1 MKRLVVRLVLSVLM
15 SVLCFSVAQAAI
27 TYPLQ
32 LSAHI
37 LPPYG
42 CRLSDYV
49 VQGMERLNLT
59 VLQRD
64 LRYSNYD
71 FLVRMQVKQGTK
83 IVISSTAGY
92 TVKSGQLTRLNSA
105 NLFNGLT
112 ADITAQ
118 DKYKENGFCLNEGA
132 YEFVFQAF
140 DAKNTALPVSEPVYF
155 HTYLSKALPPAC
167 VFPANGSCVDYKSA
181 AVSFAW
187 MEKSVSMPSNGKRYS
202 LEVYEMPEG
211 FDGTDR
217 AENLAGASEPVY
229 RKDDINGNITVHT
242 APVSAGMFIK
252 GRTYVWRVRS
262 YSTDFGQADSR
273 VSGHV
278 ENNGYSQYSAFKFGT
293 CVDVEDVWKKKDQAA
308 IGAVKYDSSKKPV
321 LESVDTSGAVAVVE
335 WLHEPEKF
343 CGYVVEWN
351 MADTALAPWGQ
362 KIVSEKDSFAYISGL
377 SYGVDYIVRLRGVI
391 CNGSE
396 EQAYSACADNVLS
409 FRLEKREDAECGNPV
424 PQVTSLVSL
433 KEAMK
438 EGDVLSA
445 NGHDVT
451 VLTCEMNVSGSD
463 TTFTGTG
470 LVSYGFLK
478 SFFNLTV
485 KFDNVKINDRKE
497 LLQGMVY
504 ANTDLNNCLDLNLNR
519 LANKGS
525 AGSGPAQRQTAK
537 FDEFSSADNI
547 PENKAGLAGGTMYA
561 WDADGNRVEC
571 GTLEDTSCA
580 SNNLFV
586 DSRHGEVL
594 FDNLEGMEWNPPF
607 DREKRPFDRNLTFSD
622 YYENLDGYS
631 VPWIGVP
638 EGGATKVK
646 ATLLQGASV
655 NPNDVHF
662 VLRTGSQSIRLNAKR
677 IDGNSSVATYEVPV
691 FADKAGDKG
700 AYLELSAVVS
710 TGEGACSQQL
720 VLGVAKVYAMKRE
733 HFNVRLVPCHN
744 VSIDEDAIAKKL
756 NEIYKPLGKTFT
768 VTEDELF
775 YGDTAF
781 AFIADTFDVKN
792 ISRRSTE
799 TEDMTFL
806 KYIYREVRG
815 FSKDSV
821 YLFVLPKA
829 NIDGV
834 TGFMPRGKH
843 VGYLFCGE
851 NETID
856 ERTVAHELGHGLFTL
871 EHAFDYIDGSPVGS
885 TNNLMDYSDG
895 TNLKVWQWNHMDTH
909 GPVLPFFDDAE
920 DGMYQPWVFEE
931 GHIIE
936 DFYAIPDE
944 YLTFASSD
952 GQKLVLP
959 NEKTKMVRFVDGYVV
974 SFVIDGEL
982 WHAITRG
989 GHFVGYYKDAKAYK
1003 QTGEESYK
1011 VSTKGCLLYKMGGVN
1026 VNKDSVYI
1034 PLFTG
1039 EDRCAKPLL
1048 YKVQYVYQS
1057 DKNQTTRESEF
1068 NQLYDKVKA
1077 MNSQSE
1083 DAEIIGHYVSLGD
1096 NVLDFNIN
1104 CLSDS
1109 QREFYLFMTYYYD
1122 YYTGCNCSNPEPI
1135 EKDCYCGELD
1145 ERKKRLYSTIER
1157 YEIKIHGLDDT
1168 DNCSAEIDL
1177 SSNKGAS
1184 IADFLKKIDHM
1195 NSDGGSL
1202 CVTLDN
1208 YSVFQDFYLK
1218 VFTPVKEKEPKC
1230 TQEQWESDL
1239 TMLENFKKAIKNKTN
1254 LKFTING
1261 NVKNIVPGIYDF
1273 CDYIVFEVCK
1283 DYLHTVKYEIIE
1295 DYLRFIFDECC
1306 KDHIHPIDDWKN
1318 FDMGVLIRQFNTS
1331 AENASL
1337 YLMRAININ
1346 DLDKFANFLAGE
1358 DSKYRVLSAY
1368 MRRFDDAMIDI
1379 FDDNGYTGFM
1389 RVLVTMFRNNP
1400 KAFGANLSPYD
1411 LDVAISKYDTTL
1423 TYEFVYDEEN
1433 GKVTMISEET
1443 DENGIPYVNKVNVSP
1458 FEPIYITIKK
1468 DAPSIS
1474 QNVASGFASSDDKG
1488 NYQFTCPIIFY
1499 KYYKDKVFNSKVKSV
1514 TITAG
1519 VAVTVVALAPGLVVA
1534 GGPAALEFIANKVG
1548 KDLLV
1553 DFVKGAVIGGVSYAL
1568 GQYIFGEDFKTEDC
1582 LYHSMLGGVNNLINR
1597 DHKKLTR
1604 YVACLDAM
1612 DLSSVYSCVTTA
1624 VDFKDIT
1631 DQRNCPLFKSL
1642 LECGV
1647 GVLLE
1652 RVTENSDKLKDII
1665 KKSIGDRIIRRE
1677 LAKKFSLGLPKV
1689 ELSVYEILGSNK
1701 VVKGWANDCSK
1712 IIDEFGEKGFNL
1724 IKEANVDYGILTP
1737 AHLRNLSEFVKDA
1750 DNSLIK
1756 QIQDILRK
1764 HQHSYFFTILGW
1776 FHDGYYPKDYV
1787 LKYIKKTYK
1796 KIQNTQLEVNNKTIS
1811 ATDLFEE
1818 SNIEKLRCFYNQN
1831 EPSILYKL
1839 VDMPGGLL
1847 LDLAESE
1854 VKISVI
1860 KFVGKGENLIERKV
1874 TNENK

>member
-229 RKDDINGNITVHT
+229 RKDDINGNVTVHT
-242 APVSAGMFIK
+242 APISAGMFIK

-262 YSTDFGQADSR
+262 YSADFGQADSR

-308 IGAVKYDSSKKPV
+308 IGAVTYDSSKKPV

-720 VLGVAKVYAMKRE
+720 VLGVAKVYALKRE

-775 YGDTAF
+775 YGDSAF

-806 KYIYREVRG
+806 KYIYREERG
-815 FSKDSV
+815 FSEDSV

-843 VGYLFCGE
+843 VGYLFCDK
-851 NETID
+851 NEAID
-856 ERTVAHELGHGLFTL
+856 ARTVAHELGHGLFTL
-871 EHAFDYIDGSPVGS
+871 EHAFDYITDKTVGK
-885 TNNLMDYSDG
+885 TDNLMDYSDG
-895 TNLKVWQWNHMDTH
+895 ENLKVWQWTHMDNH
-909 GPVLPFFDDAE
+909 GPVVPFFDDAE
-920 DGMYQPWVFEE
+920 DGLFSDSDCKNVWLTHCAPSLSSVVENHLGLFEE
-931 GHIIE
+931 LNSSTGKRYWHQNNSE
-936 DFYAIPDE
+936 MNVENFPDWKCTVRDNVDYIKKIHE
-944 YLTFASSD
+944 SESGDIVLTD
-952 GQKLVLP
+952 LK
-959 NEKTKMVRFVDGYVV
+959 
-974 SFVIDGEL
+974 
-982 WHAITRG
+982 
-989 GHFVGYYKDAKAYK
+989 
-1003 QTGEESYK
+1003 
-1011 VSTKGCLLYKMGGVN
+1011 KGC
-1026 VNKDSVYI
+1026 VYMCKTTTSE
-1034 PLFTG
+1034 FTG
-1039 EDRCAKPLL
+1039 TYWFTTVFVYAFKDNPTLSDYKIHKTSDYASNKRVKVCYENCSVGDAFVCFFDENGALEAVLQLCFGKGGKENAEFWRDYLLKANDFEEDKPTDRYIVSVNDATIRKSEDRTKFEN
-1048 YKVQYVYQS
+1048 
-1057 DKNQTTRESEF
+1057 KNIPMGTEVVIESE
-1068 NQLYDKVKA
+1068 
-1077 MNSQSE
+1077 SE
-1083 DAEIIGHYVSLGD
+1083 V
-1096 NVLDFNIN
+1096 
-1104 CLSDS
+1104 
-1109 QREFYLFMTYYYD
+1109 
-1122 YYTGCNCSNPEPI
+1122 
-1135 EKDCYCGELD
+1135 
-1145 ERKKRLYSTIER
+1145 
-1157 YEIKIHGLDDT
+1157 
-1168 DNCSAEIDL
+1168 
-1177 SSNKGAS
+1177 
-1184 IADFLKKIDHM
+1184 
-1195 NSDGGSL
+1195 
-1202 CVTLDN
+1202 
-1208 YSVFQDFYLK
+1208 
-1218 VFTPVKEKEPKC
+1218 
-1230 TQEQWESDL
+1230 
-1239 TMLENFKKAIKNKTN
+1239 
-1254 LKFTING
+1254 
-1261 NVKNIVPGIYDF
+1261 
-1273 CDYIVFEVCK
+1273 
-1283 DYLHTVKYEIIE
+1283 
-1295 DYLRFIFDECC
+1295 
-1306 KDHIHPIDDWKN
+1306 
-1318 FDMGVLIRQFNTS
+1318 
-1331 AENASL
+1331 
-1337 YLMRAININ
+1337 
-1346 DLDKFANFLAGE
+1346 
-1358 DSKYRVLSAY
+1358 
-1368 MRRFDDAMIDI
+1368 
-1379 FDDNGYTGFM
+1379 
-1389 RVLVTMFRNNP
+1389 
-1400 KAFGANLSPYD
+1400 
-1411 LDVAISKYDTTL
+1411 
-1423 TYEFVYDEEN
+1423 N
-1433 GKVTMISEET
+1433 GKVVA
-1443 DENGIPYVNKVNVSP
+1443 YVKLVNSYPELFYYTTKSNLTKIEVLEKP
-1458 FEPIYITIKK
+1458 EKKEIKR
-1468 DAPSIS
+1468 
-1474 QNVASGFASSDDKG
+1474 
-1488 NYQFTCPIIFY
+1488 T
-1499 KYYKDKVFNSKVKSV
+1499 VKSV
-1514 TITAG
+1514 ILPFANEESREIKESEEYY
-1519 VAVTVVALAPGLVVA
+1519 VVAKCGSYLRISNTENVSWETSEGYWVKLGAFIES
-1534 GGPAALEFIANKVG
+1534 GGTIECLIDEKYF
-1548 KDLLV
+1548 
-1553 DFVKGAVIGGVSYAL
+1553 
-1568 GQYIFGEDFKTEDC
+1568 FKQRAREC
-1582 LYHSMLGGVNNLINR
+1582 YS
-1597 DHKKLTR
+1597 
-1604 YVACLDAM
+1604 
-1612 DLSSVYSCVTTA
+1612 SCV
-1624 VDFKDIT
+1624 DI
-1631 DQRNCPLFKSL
+1631 
-1642 LECGV
+1642 
-1647 GVLLE
+1647 
-1652 RVTENSDKLKDII
+1652 
-1665 KKSIGDRIIRRE
+1665 
-1677 LAKKFSLGLPKV
+1677 
-1689 ELSVYEILGSNK
+1689 
-1701 VVKGWANDCSK
+1701 VKNANGGIYKNPGRWA
-1712 IIDEFGEKGFNL
+1712 L
-1724 IKEANVDYGILTP
+1724 ANVDENNNEVLHMDCYAEAIKALDASLENGVPVIVGLDWKKPSKLYNFDKVTDHWVIIVGRDSDDEGVYYTYFEV
-1737 AHLRNLSEFVKDA
+1737 AQSNEDKYEDGEKKGTSAVYNRFYKTSEGYLKAKKNTV
-1750 DNSLIK
+1750 NSQKGSIPVVTA
-1756 QIQDILRK
+1756 IECAVTNCCC
-1764 HQHSYFFTILGW
+1764 S
-1776 FHDGYYPKDYV
+1776 KDYFTDE
-1787 LKYIKKTYK
+1787 KTINCDCEEK
-1796 KIQNTQLEVNNKTIS
+1796 EFHNRRNNNKDTGIY
-1811 ATDLFEE
+1811 E
-1818 SNIEKLRCFYNQN
+1818 QN
-1831 EPSILYKL
+1831 RAK
-1839 VDMPGGLL
+1839 GNLL
-1847 LDLAESE
+1847 
-1854 VKISVI
+1854 
-1860 KFVGKGENLIERKV
+1860 KFR
-1874 TNENK
+1874 

>member
-229 RKDDINGNITVHT
+229 RKDDINGNVTVHT
-242 APVSAGMFIK
+242 APISAGMFIK

-262 YSTDFGQADSR
+262 YSADFGQADSR

-561 WDADGNRVEC
+561 WDADGKRVEC

-733 HFNVRLVPCHN
+733 TFNIRLVPCHD
-744 VSIDEDAIAKKL
+744 VTIDKGTIEQKL
-756 NEIYKPLGKTFT
+756 NKIYNPLGKTFT
-768 VTEDELF
+768 VTVDDVF
-775 YGDTAF
+775 YGDSSF
-781 AFIADTFDVKN
+781 SFIADTFNVTD
-792 ISRRSTE
+792 ISRWTTE
-799 TEDMTFL
+799 TEDMTYL
-806 KYIYREVRG
+806 KYLYSEERG
-815 FSKDSV
+815 FSEDSV

-895 TNLKVWQWNHMDTH
+895 ENLKVWQWTHMDNH
-909 GPVLPFFDDAE
+909 GPVVPFFDGEEDAMDIFKNGIVE
-920 DGMYQPWVFEE
+920 F
-931 GHIIE
+931 
-936 DFYAIPDE
+936 
-944 YLTFASSD
+944 
-952 GQKLVLP
+952 
-959 NEKTKMVRFVDGYVV
+959 KTKNYKGEFLFDN
-974 SFVIDGEL
+974 SFNLKNIG
-982 WHAITRG
+982 
-989 GHFVGYYKDAKAYK
+989 
-1003 QTGEESYK
+1003 
-1011 VSTKGCLLYKMGGVN
+1011 
-1026 VNKDSVYI
+1026 NK
-1034 PLFTG
+1034 
-1039 EDRCAKPLL
+1039 
-1048 YKVQYVYQS
+1048 
-1057 DKNQTTRESEF
+1057 
-1068 NQLYDKVKA
+1068 
-1077 MNSQSE
+1077 
-1083 DAEIIGHYVSLGD
+1083 
-1096 NVLDFNIN
+1096 
-1104 CLSDS
+1104 
-1109 QREFYLFMTYYYD
+1109 EFYLKNYKSFKYRDKDGDGDEHTYYAPVVGVQKGSSAKLFFKRGLFNPLHKKKSVGSLIFRVDSVDILTITKRSDTRDILDDVDIKSKNGQKISLKAVRNKRNKIIGVEIIANHYSSAPILINVFEKFDDKENQVGLLEFYCVENKKVKVHFVNCSEKNENEYKALINSLNTNSFYQMFVEIEVVMKEGIGLGLMKKDERNIININVSNFIKHEIEERKLFEFNELEKGYSISIENSLQEIKKQLDSDKTKRDFVEVLTNYKEAISKTVSNKHNLEEDLKLKECDNILRALRVMDIYNSDFTCDNSRYRYDLALGSALLSMYDAKLEEGEKYDDVLFLLGKRFKYNGRKTQENGFEKIIYD
-1122 YYTGCNCSNPEPI
+1122 YNYGFHPVGEIGGMIYGDPSLKNIAHELGHGLMLSEANAQGCLSIGKKSPGADDNTGTGGNFMGYDDSRRHWYKHQFQIVREI
-1135 EKDCYCGELD
+1135 EKD
-1145 ERKKRLYSTIER
+1145 R
-1157 YEIKIHGLDDT
+1157 
-1168 DNCSAEIDL
+1168 
-1177 SSNKGAS
+1177 
-1184 IADFLKKIDHM
+1184 
-1195 NSDGGSL
+1195 
-1202 CVTLDN
+1202 
-1208 YSVFQDFYLK
+1208 
-1218 VFTPVKEKEPKC
+1218 VKEKIK
-1230 TQEQWESDL
+1230 DDIKI
-1239 TMLENFKKAIKNKTN
+1239 ENAKKEKNGKKKEDNPGFYRYEEEEYRNYIYNYVEYVNVEIEKFIKN
-1254 LKFTING
+1254 L
-1261 NVKNIVPGIYDF
+1261 
-1273 CDYIVFEVCK
+1273 
-1283 DYLHTVKYEIIE
+1283 
-1295 DYLRFIFDECC
+1295 
-1306 KDHIHPIDDWKN
+1306 
-1318 FDMGVLIRQFNTS
+1318 
-1331 AENASL
+1331 
-1337 YLMRAININ
+1337 
-1346 DLDKFANFLAGE
+1346 LDK
-1358 DSKYRVLSAY
+1358 
-1368 MRRFDDAMIDI
+1368 
-1379 FDDNGYTGFM
+1379 T
-1389 RVLVTMFRNNP
+1389 
-1400 KAFGANLSPYD
+1400 
-1411 LDVAISKYDTTL
+1411 
-1423 TYEFVYDEEN
+1423 
-1433 GKVTMISEET
+1433 
-1443 DENGIPYVNKVNVSP
+1443 
-1458 FEPIYITIKK
+1458 KK
-1468 DAPSIS
+1468 
-1474 QNVASGFASSDDKG
+1474 
-1488 NYQFTCPIIFY
+1488 
-1499 KYYKDKVFNSKVKSV
+1499 
-1514 TITAG
+1514 
-1519 VAVTVVALAPGLVVA
+1519 
-1534 GGPAALEFIANKVG
+1534 
-1548 KDLLV
+1548 
-1553 DFVKGAVIGGVSYAL
+1553 
-1568 GQYIFGEDFKTEDC
+1568 
-1582 LYHSMLGGVNNLINR
+1582 
-1597 DHKKLTR
+1597 
-1604 YVACLDAM
+1604 
-1612 DLSSVYSCVTTA
+1612 
-1624 VDFKDIT
+1624 
-1631 DQRNCPLFKSL
+1631 
-1642 LECGV
+1642 
-1647 GVLLE
+1647 
-1652 RVTENSDKLKDII
+1652 
-1665 KKSIGDRIIRRE
+1665 
-1677 LAKKFSLGLPKV
+1677 
-1689 ELSVYEILGSNK
+1689 
-1701 VVKGWANDCSK
+1701 
-1712 IIDEFGEKGFNL
+1712 
-1724 IKEANVDYGILTP
+1724 
-1737 AHLRNLSEFVKDA
+1737 
-1750 DNSLIK
+1750 
-1756 QIQDILRK
+1756 
-1764 HQHSYFFTILGW
+1764 
-1776 FHDGYYPKDYV
+1776 
-1787 LKYIKKTYK
+1787 
-1796 KIQNTQLEVNNKTIS
+1796 
-1811 ATDLFEE
+1811 
-1818 SNIEKLRCFYNQN
+1818 
-1831 EPSILYKL
+1831 
-1839 VDMPGGLL
+1839 
-1847 LDLAESE
+1847 
-1854 VKISVI
+1854 
-1860 KFVGKGENLIERKV
+1860 
-1874 TNENK
+1874 

>member
-15 SVLCFSVAQAAI
+15 FVLCFSVAQAAI

-181 AVSFAW
+181 AVNFAW

-229 RKDDINGNITVHT
+229 RKDDINGNVTVHT
-242 APVSAGMFIK
+242 APISAGMFIK

-262 YSTDFGQADSR
+262 YSADFGQADSR

-519 LANKGS
+519 LVNKGS

-547 PENKAGLAGGTMYA
+547 PENKAGLAGGSMYA

-677 IDGNSSVATYEVPV
+677 IDGNSSVAIYEVPV

-720 VLGVAKVYAMKRE
+720 VLGVAKVYALKRE

-806 KYIYREVRG
+806 KYIYREERG

-920 DGMYQPWVFEE
+920 DAMMGDFSALEEFVKSKGKCLLGRLEQRSFIELWV
-931 GHIIE
+931 HR
-936 DFYAIPDE
+936 E
-944 YLTFASSD
+944 YLI
-952 GQKLVLP
+952 L
-959 NEKTKMVRFVDGYVV
+959 
-974 SFVIDGEL
+974 
-982 WHAITRG
+982 
-989 GHFVGYYKDAKAYK
+989 
-1003 QTGEESYK
+1003 
-1011 VSTKGCLLYKMGGVN
+1011 
-1026 VNKDSVYI
+1026 
-1034 PLFTG
+1034 
-1039 EDRCAKPLL
+1039 
-1048 YKVQYVYQS
+1048 
-1057 DKNQTTRESEF
+1057 
-1068 NQLYDKVKA
+1068 
-1077 MNSQSE
+1077 
-1083 DAEIIGHYVSLGD
+1083 
-1096 NVLDFNIN
+1096 
-1104 CLSDS
+1104 
-1109 QREFYLFMTYYYD
+1109 
-1122 YYTGCNCSNPEPI
+1122 
-1135 EKDCYCGELD
+1135 
-1145 ERKKRLYSTIER
+1145 
-1157 YEIKIHGLDDT
+1157 
-1168 DNCSAEIDL
+1168 
-1177 SSNKGAS
+1177 
-1184 IADFLKKIDHM
+1184 
-1195 NSDGGSL
+1195 
-1202 CVTLDN
+1202 
-1208 YSVFQDFYLK
+1208 
-1218 VFTPVKEKEPKC
+1218 
-1230 TQEQWESDL
+1230 
-1239 TMLENFKKAIKNKTN
+1239 
-1254 LKFTING
+1254 
-1261 NVKNIVPGIYDF
+1261 
-1273 CDYIVFEVCK
+1273 
-1283 DYLHTVKYEIIE
+1283 
-1295 DYLRFIFDECC
+1295 
-1306 KDHIHPIDDWKN
+1306 
-1318 FDMGVLIRQFNTS
+1318 
-1331 AENASL
+1331 
-1337 YLMRAININ
+1337 
-1346 DLDKFANFLAGE
+1346 
-1358 DSKYRVLSAY
+1358 
-1368 MRRFDDAMIDI
+1368 DAMICL
-1379 FDDNGYTGFM
+1379 FDGNGLHIPESFW
-1389 RVLVTMFRNNP
+1389 NA
-1400 KAFGANLSPYD
+1400 KH
-1411 LDVAISKYDTTL
+1411 
-1423 TYEFVYDEEN
+1423 EN
-1433 GKVTMISEET
+1433 
-1443 DENGIPYVNKVNVSP
+1443 Y
-1458 FEPIYITIKK
+1458 
-1468 DAPSIS
+1468 
-1474 QNVASGFASSDDKG
+1474 
-1488 NYQFTCPIIFY
+1488 
-1499 KYYKDKVFNSKVKSV
+1499 
-1514 TITAG
+1514 
-1519 VAVTVVALAPGLVVA
+1519 
-1534 GGPAALEFIANKVG
+1534 
-1548 KDLLV
+1548 
-1553 DFVKGAVIGGVSYAL
+1553 
-1568 GQYIFGEDFKTEDC
+1568 
-1582 LYHSMLGGVNNLINR
+1582 
-1597 DHKKLTR
+1597 
-1604 YVACLDAM
+1604 
-1612 DLSSVYSCVTTA
+1612 
-1624 VDFKDIT
+1624 
-1631 DQRNCPLFKSL
+1631 
-1642 LECGV
+1642 
-1647 GVLLE
+1647 
-1652 RVTENSDKLKDII
+1652 
-1665 KKSIGDRIIRRE
+1665 
-1677 LAKKFSLGLPKV
+1677 
-1689 ELSVYEILGSNK
+1689 
-1701 VVKGWANDCSK
+1701 
-1712 IIDEFGEKGFNL
+1712 
-1724 IKEANVDYGILTP
+1724 
-1737 AHLRNLSEFVKDA
+1737 
-1750 DNSLIK
+1750 
-1756 QIQDILRK
+1756 
-1764 HQHSYFFTILGW
+1764 
-1776 FHDGYYPKDYV
+1776 
-1787 LKYIKKTYK
+1787 
-1796 KIQNTQLEVNNKTIS
+1796 
-1811 ATDLFEE
+1811 
-1818 SNIEKLRCFYNQN
+1818 
-1831 EPSILYKL
+1831 
-1839 VDMPGGLL
+1839 
-1847 LDLAESE
+1847 
-1854 VKISVI
+1854 
-1860 KFVGKGENLIERKV
+1860 
-1874 TNENK
+1874 

>member
-229 RKDDINGNITVHT
+229 RKDDINGNVTVHT
-242 APVSAGMFIK
+242 APISAGMFIK

-262 YSTDFGQADSR
+262 YSADFGQADSR

-594 FDNLEGMEWNPPF
+594 FDNLEGLEWNPPF

-720 VLGVAKVYAMKRE
+720 VLGVAKVYALKRE
-733 HFNVRLVPCHN
+733 HFNVRIVPCHN

-806 KYIYREVRG
+806 KYIYREERG

-895 TNLKVWQWNHMDTH
+895 ANLKVWQWNHMDTH

-920 DGMYQPWVFEE
+920 DAMFSNSDCKNVWLTPCATSLSSVVENHLGLFEE
-931 GHIIE
+931 LHH
-936 DFYAIPDE
+936 
-944 YLTFASSD
+944 SD
-952 GQKLVLP
+952 GKYYWLETSYGKSISIDNFPDWTAIGRDNIDYIEQIHENEDDTVILSDLKKGNVYVDFVLKS
-959 NEKTKMVRFVDGYVV
+959 ERRESKTTFRHWTIYIYAFKDNPTLSGYKIHKNSEYETNSRVKV
-974 SFVIDGEL
+974 L
-982 WHAITRG
+982 
-989 GHFVGYYKDAKAYK
+989 YKDCLGGDVFVCFFDEDGALEVVFQLDYFSISSSSCRIMRGKENAEYWRDYLLNSYIYNW
-1003 QTGEESYK
+1003 TEELQEEKPLQERFMPTDRYI
-1011 VSTKGCLLYKMGGVN
+1011 VSVN
-1026 VNKDSVYI
+1026 DATIRKS
-1034 PLFTG
+1034 
-1039 EDRCAKPLL
+1039 EDRTKFEN
-1048 YKVQYVYQS
+1048 
-1057 DKNQTTRESEF
+1057 KNIPMGTEVVIESE
-1068 NQLYDKVKA
+1068 
-1077 MNSQSE
+1077 SE
-1083 DAEIIGHYVSLGD
+1083 V
-1096 NVLDFNIN
+1096 
-1104 CLSDS
+1104 
-1109 QREFYLFMTYYYD
+1109 
-1122 YYTGCNCSNPEPI
+1122 
-1135 EKDCYCGELD
+1135 
-1145 ERKKRLYSTIER
+1145 
-1157 YEIKIHGLDDT
+1157 
-1168 DNCSAEIDL
+1168 
-1177 SSNKGAS
+1177 
-1184 IADFLKKIDHM
+1184 
-1195 NSDGGSL
+1195 
-1202 CVTLDN
+1202 
-1208 YSVFQDFYLK
+1208 
-1218 VFTPVKEKEPKC
+1218 
-1230 TQEQWESDL
+1230 
-1239 TMLENFKKAIKNKTN
+1239 
-1254 LKFTING
+1254 
-1261 NVKNIVPGIYDF
+1261 
-1273 CDYIVFEVCK
+1273 
-1283 DYLHTVKYEIIE
+1283 
-1295 DYLRFIFDECC
+1295 
-1306 KDHIHPIDDWKN
+1306 
-1318 FDMGVLIRQFNTS
+1318 
-1331 AENASL
+1331 
-1337 YLMRAININ
+1337 
-1346 DLDKFANFLAGE
+1346 
-1358 DSKYRVLSAY
+1358 
-1368 MRRFDDAMIDI
+1368 
-1379 FDDNGYTGFM
+1379 
-1389 RVLVTMFRNNP
+1389 
-1400 KAFGANLSPYD
+1400 
-1411 LDVAISKYDTTL
+1411 
-1423 TYEFVYDEEN
+1423 N
-1433 GKVTMISEET
+1433 GKVVA
-1443 DENGIPYVNKVNVSP
+1443 YV
-1458 FEPIYITIKK
+1458 
-1468 DAPSIS
+1468 
-1474 QNVASGFASSDDKG
+1474 
-1488 NYQFTCPIIFY
+1488 
-1499 KYYKDKVFNSKVKSV
+1499 
-1514 TITAG
+1514 
-1519 VAVTVVALAPGLVVA
+1519 
-1534 GGPAALEFIANKVG
+1534 
-1548 KDLLV
+1548 
-1553 DFVKGAVIGGVSYAL
+1553 
-1568 GQYIFGEDFKTEDC
+1568 
-1582 LYHSMLGGVNNLINR
+1582 
-1597 DHKKLTR
+1597 
-1604 YVACLDAM
+1604 
-1612 DLSSVYSCVTTA
+1612 
-1624 VDFKDIT
+1624 
-1631 DQRNCPLFKSL
+1631 
-1642 LECGV
+1642 
-1647 GVLLE
+1647 
-1652 RVTENSDKLKDII
+1652 
-1665 KKSIGDRIIRRE
+1665 
-1677 LAKKFSLGLPKV
+1677 
-1689 ELSVYEILGSNK
+1689 
-1701 VVKGWANDCSK
+1701 
-1712 IIDEFGEKGFNL
+1712 
-1724 IKEANVDYGILTP
+1724 
-1737 AHLRNLSEFVKDA
+1737 
-1750 DNSLIK
+1750 
-1756 QIQDILRK
+1756 
-1764 HQHSYFFTILGW
+1764 
-1776 FHDGYYPKDYV
+1776 
-1787 LKYIKKTYK
+1787 
-1796 KIQNTQLEVNNKTIS
+1796 
-1811 ATDLFEE
+1811 
-1818 SNIEKLRCFYNQN
+1818 
-1831 EPSILYKL
+1831 KL
-1839 VDMPGGLL
+1839 VDSDPELFYYTTKSNLTKIEVLEKPEDAFFIFGNSVKLPYSSVPTGKSH
-1847 LDLAESE
+1847 DLKDEFKVIARCGDYVRIASSSLKEFRKNSE
-1854 VKISVI
+1854 G
-1860 KFVGKGENLIERKV
+1860 F
-1874 TNENK
+1874 

>member
-140 DAKNTALPVSEPVYF
+140 DAKNTSLPVSEPVYF

-181 AVSFAW
+181 AVNFAW

-262 YSTDFGQADSR
+262 YSADFGQADSR

-478 SFFNLTV
+478 NFFNLTV

-622 YYENLDGYS
+622 YYESLDGYS

-733 HFNVRLVPCHN
+733 TFNIRLVPCHD
-744 VSIDEDAIAKKL
+744 VTIDKGTIEQKL
-756 NEIYKPLGKTFT
+756 NKIYNPLGKTFT
-768 VTEDELF
+768 VTVDDVF
-775 YGDTAF
+775 YGDSSF
-781 AFIADTFDVKN
+781 SFIADTFNVTD
-792 ISRRSTE
+792 ISRWTTE
-799 TEDMTFL
+799 TEDMTYL
-806 KYIYREVRG
+806 KYLYSEERG
-815 FSKDSV
+815 FSEDSV

-829 NIDGV
+829 NMDGV

-843 VGYLFCGE
+843 VGYLFCDK
-851 NETID
+851 NEAID
-856 ERTVAHELGHGLFTL
+856 ARTVAHELGHGLFTL
-871 EHAFDYIDGSPVGS
+871 EHAFDYITDKTVGK
-885 TNNLMDYSDG
+885 TDNLMDYSDG
-895 TNLKVWQWNHMDTH
+895 ENLKVWQWTHMDNH
-909 GPVLPFFDDAE
+909 GPVVPFFDGEEDAMME
-920 DGMYQPWVFEE
+920 NVFGSLKPISFSLKE
-931 GHIIE
+931 G
-936 DFYAIPDE
+936 DE
-944 YLTFASSD
+944 YCFFEDLAANTDVKNLREEFKRNYSEFSLGENTKYYNAAVGLRFYDGSVKMEIANLLGQPNYFRFETNENEYKYYLKLDEKKVYVSVNSSD
-952 GQKLVLP
+952 SEGFSISKNGFVCKFYVL
-959 NEKTKMVRFVDGYVV
+959 NEKPIVEICTEEEAACFDKHTLEFFCEYQDEHKKIGGVDIYLLPVQEINIKMIGVRIGTNESTPITVDEKNKSKTATLLKKMFV
-974 SFVIDGEL
+974 
-982 WHAITRG
+982 
-989 GHFVGYYKDAKAYK
+989 
-1003 QTGEESYK
+1003 K
-1011 VSTKGCLLYKMGGVN
+1011 VKYDYESTKITIEEIDAAISSCSADLNYHIDLKEDWKKWGDNETSNENIIGCEKRIQYMSYLKTLYEDIRRQSESVRNTKNRFADFVN
-1026 VNKDSVYI
+1026 VIRNHEDCYIHNAKIKNVKLDDWWNLICFLPSMSVKKGILGSTNMESNYKYCVLYPVRSDETFVHETGHWLGLSHTFDSEHLGVKVECMTGKKKDQDQDQGSARTNNLMSYDDKREYWNKLQV
-1034 PLFTG
+1034 LAV
-1039 EDRCAKPLL
+1039 AKSRLDIISSA
-1048 YKVQYVYQS
+1048 V
-1057 DKNQTTRESEF
+1057 NQVESAV
-1068 NQLYDKVKA
+1068 N
-1077 MNSQSE
+1077 QSE
-1083 DAEIIGHYVSLGD
+1083 SAVNQSKD
-1096 NVLDFNIN
+1096 N
-1104 CLSDS
+1104 
-1109 QREFYLFMTYYYD
+1109 
-1122 YYTGCNCSNPEPI
+1122 
-1135 EKDCYCGELD
+1135 
-1145 ERKKRLYSTIER
+1145 
-1157 YEIKIHGLDDT
+1157 
-1168 DNCSAEIDL
+1168 DL
-1177 SSNKGAS
+1177 
-1184 IADFLKKIDHM
+1184 
-1195 NSDGGSL
+1195 
-1202 CVTLDN
+1202 
-1208 YSVFQDFYLK
+1208 
-1218 VFTPVKEKEPKC
+1218 
-1230 TQEQWESDL
+1230 QEQ
-1239 TMLENFKKAIKNKTN
+1239 NI
-1254 LKFTING
+1254 I
-1261 NVKNIVPGIYDF
+1261 KNIVRLTDF
-1273 CDYIVFEVCK
+1273 
-1283 DYLHTVKYEIIE
+1283 IINK
-1295 DYLRFIFDECC
+1295 LGFD
-1306 KDHIHPIDDWKN
+1306 
-1318 FDMGVLIRQFNTS
+1318 
-1331 AENASL
+1331 SL
-1337 YLMRAININ
+1337 
-1346 DLDKFANFLAGE
+1346 E
-1358 DSKYRVLSAY
+1358 
-1368 MRRFDDAMIDI
+1368 
-1379 FDDNGYTGFM
+1379 
-1389 RVLVTMFRNNP
+1389 
-1400 KAFGANLSPYD
+1400 
-1411 LDVAISKYDTTL
+1411 
-1423 TYEFVYDEEN
+1423 
-1433 GKVTMISEET
+1433 
-1443 DENGIPYVNKVNVSP
+1443 
-1458 FEPIYITIKK
+1458 
-1468 DAPSIS
+1468 
-1474 QNVASGFASSDDKG
+1474 
-1488 NYQFTCPIIFY
+1488 
-1499 KYYKDKVFNSKVKSV
+1499 
-1514 TITAG
+1514 
-1519 VAVTVVALAPGLVVA
+1519 
-1534 GGPAALEFIANKVG
+1534 
-1548 KDLLV
+1548 
-1553 DFVKGAVIGGVSYAL
+1553 
-1568 GQYIFGEDFKTEDC
+1568 
-1582 LYHSMLGGVNNLINR
+1582 
-1597 DHKKLTR
+1597 HK
-1604 YVACLDAM
+1604 
-1612 DLSSVYSCVTTA
+1612 
-1624 VDFKDIT
+1624 
-1631 DQRNCPLFKSL
+1631 
-1642 LECGV
+1642 
-1647 GVLLE
+1647 
-1652 RVTENSDKLKDII
+1652 
-1665 KKSIGDRIIRRE
+1665 
-1677 LAKKFSLGLPKV
+1677 
-1689 ELSVYEILGSNK
+1689 
-1701 VVKGWANDCSK
+1701 
-1712 IIDEFGEKGFNL
+1712 
-1724 IKEANVDYGILTP
+1724 
-1737 AHLRNLSEFVKDA
+1737 
-1750 DNSLIK
+1750 IK
-1756 QIQDILRK
+1756 QA
-1764 HQHSYFFTILGW
+1764 
-1776 FHDGYYPKDYV
+1776 
-1787 LKYIKKTYK
+1787 
-1796 KIQNTQLEVNNKTIS
+1796 NN
-1811 ATDLFEE
+1811 
-1818 SNIEKLRCFYNQN
+1818 
-1831 EPSILYKL
+1831 
-1839 VDMPGGLL
+1839 
-1847 LDLAESE
+1847 
-1854 VKISVI
+1854 
-1860 KFVGKGENLIERKV
+1860 
-1874 TNENK
+1874 

>member
-229 RKDDINGNITVHT
+229 RKDDINGNVTVHT
-242 APVSAGMFIK
+242 APISAGMFIK

-262 YSTDFGQADSR
+262 YSADFGQADSR

-391 CNGSE
+391 CDGSE

-478 SFFNLTV
+478 NFFNLTV

-525 AGSGPAQRQTAK
+525 AGSGPAQRQTDK

-720 VLGVAKVYAMKRE
+720 VLGVAKVYALKRE

-775 YGDTAF
+775 YGDSAF

-806 KYIYREVRG
+806 KYIYREERG

-843 VGYLFCGE
+843 VGYLFCDK
-851 NETID
+851 NEAID
-856 ERTVAHELGHGLFTL
+856 SRTVAHELGHGLFTL
-871 EHAFDYIDGSPVGS
+871 EHAFDYITDKTVGK
-885 TNNLMDYSDG
+885 TDNLMDYSDG
-895 TNLKVWQWNHMDTH
+895 ENLKVWQWTHMDNH
-909 GPVLPFFDDAE
+909 GPVVPFFDGEEDAMSFLGHFDLSKISEPKLLIKRQNKYIPFNFSFTSEAAYFISKMSGIPQNRIESLDLRSGLSPYFDKDAE
-920 DGMYQPWVFEE
+920 GCITYPNLSDCSENNANIGVSFGMINLVSYYTHYDYKGNKVECTNNDLMAKYIQYYDYLHIMCHEVRHTNHIKIIKHNFNKEDDHACLAYFIYFGLQYVYSKDHDNTLWEIDAEKGSKVCEKFLWE
-931 GHIIE
+931 IIE
-936 DFYAIPDE
+936 KEPDII
-944 YLTFASSD
+944 
-952 GQKLVLP
+952 
-959 NEKTKMVRFVDGYVV
+959 EKNILDLISREVKTDWGKIRAKRGYVV
-974 SFVIDGEL
+974 MKLLEDRSLLDYMLEEHLSDAIKAAYSDTKDYIQKSGNVLAPSTFDVETYLDCVLKHRDETIPSDLQTVIDNYKKSS
-982 WHAITRG
+982 
-989 GHFVGYYKDAKAYK
+989 YYSDPNL
-1003 QTGEESYK
+1003 Q
-1011 VSTKGCLLYKMGGVN
+1011 N
-1026 VNKDSVYI
+1026 VNKIVDYI
-1034 PLFTG
+1034 EKCIKQSNSNYSG
-1039 EDRCAKPLL
+1039 EL
-1048 YKVQYVYQS
+1048 
-1057 DKNQTTRESEF
+1057 E
-1068 NQLYDKVKA
+1068 
-1077 MNSQSE
+1077 
-1083 DAEIIGHYVSLGD
+1083 EIIKK
-1096 NVLDFNIN
+1096 VLPTTLDLMGKKKSIIT
-1104 CLSDS
+1104 SD
-1109 QREFYLFMTYYYD
+1109 D
-1122 YYTGCNCSNPEPI
+1122 
-1135 EKDCYCGELD
+1135 
-1145 ERKKRLYSTIER
+1145 
-1157 YEIKIHGLDDT
+1157 
-1168 DNCSAEIDL
+1168 
-1177 SSNKGAS
+1177 
-1184 IADFLKKIDHM
+1184 LKKA
-1195 NSDGGSL
+1195 
-1202 CVTLDN
+1202 LD
-1208 YSVFQDFYLK
+1208 YLK
-1218 VFTPVKEKEPKC
+1218 KAN
-1230 TQEQWESDL
+1230 QESVNDIV
-1239 TMLENFKKAIKNKTN
+1239 NNI
-1254 LKFTING
+1254 
-1261 NVKNIVPGIYDF
+1261 VKNIVKNNVIKLEKV
-1273 CDYIVFEVCK
+1273 VFE
-1283 DYLHTVKYEIIE
+1283 
-1295 DYLRFIFDECC
+1295 
-1306 KDHIHPIDDWKN
+1306 
-1318 FDMGVLIRQFNTS
+1318 
-1331 AENASL
+1331 
-1337 YLMRAININ
+1337 
-1346 DLDKFANFLAGE
+1346 
-1358 DSKYRVLSAY
+1358 
-1368 MRRFDDAMIDI
+1368 DI
-1379 FDDNGYTGFM
+1379 
-1389 RVLVTMFRNNP
+1389 L
-1400 KAFGANLSPYD
+1400 K
-1411 LDVAISKYDTTL
+1411 K
-1423 TYEFVYDEEN
+1423 
-1433 GKVTMISEET
+1433 
-1443 DENGIPYVNKVNVSP
+1443 
-1458 FEPIYITIKK
+1458 IKK
-1468 DAPSIS
+1468 LNYPIEFDCSPK
-1474 QNVASGFASSDDKG
+1474 VDSDI
-1488 NYQFTCPIIFY
+1488 NMP
-1499 KYYKDKVFNSKVKSV
+1499 
-1514 TITAG
+1514 
-1519 VAVTVVALAPGLVVA
+1519 
-1534 GGPAALEFIANKVG
+1534 
-1548 KDLLV
+1548 
-1553 DFVKGAVIGGVSYAL
+1553 
-1568 GQYIFGEDFKTEDC
+1568 KT
-1582 LYHSMLGGVNNLINR
+1582 
-1597 DHKKLTR
+1597 
-1604 YVACLDAM
+1604 
-1612 DLSSVYSCVTTA
+1612 
-1624 VDFKDIT
+1624 
-1631 DQRNCPLFKSL
+1631 P
-1642 LECGV
+1642 
-1647 GVLLE
+1647 
-1652 RVTENSDKLKDII
+1652 DKL
-1665 KKSIGDRIIRRE
+1665 
-1677 LAKKFSLGLPKV
+1677 
-1689 ELSVYEILGSNK
+1689 
-1701 VVKGWANDCSK
+1701 
-1712 IIDEFGEKGFNL
+1712 
-1724 IKEANVDYGILTP
+1724 
-1737 AHLRNLSEFVKDA
+1737 
-1750 DNSLIK
+1750 
-1756 QIQDILRK
+1756 
-1764 HQHSYFFTILGW
+1764 
-1776 FHDGYYPKDYV
+1776 
-1787 LKYIKKTYK
+1787 
-1796 KIQNTQLEVNNKTIS
+1796 NT
-1811 ATDLFEE
+1811 A
-1818 SNIEKLRCFYNQN
+1818 YN
-1831 EPSILYKL
+1831 
-1839 VDMPGGLL
+1839 
-1847 LDLAESE
+1847 
-1854 VKISVI
+1854 
-1860 KFVGKGENLIERKV
+1860 F
-1874 TNENK
+1874 

>member
-15 SVLCFSVAQAAI
+15 SVLCFSVAQAAV

-229 RKDDINGNITVHT
+229 RKDDINGNVTVHT
-242 APVSAGMFIK
+242 APISAGMFIK

-262 YSTDFGQADSR
+262 YSADFGQADSR

-278 ENNGYSQYSAFKFGT
+278 ENNGYSQYSAFTFGT

-478 SFFNLTV
+478 NFFNLTV

-733 HFNVRLVPCHN
+733 TFNIRLVPCHD
-744 VSIDEDAIAKKL
+744 VTIDKGTIEQKL
-756 NEIYKPLGKTFT
+756 NKIYNPLGKTFT
-768 VTEDELF
+768 VTVDDVF
-775 YGDTAF
+775 YGDSSF
-781 AFIADTFDVKN
+781 SFIADTFNVTD
-792 ISRRSTE
+792 ISRWTTE
-799 TEDMTFL
+799 TEDMTYL
-806 KYIYREVRG
+806 KYLYSEERG
-815 FSKDSV
+815 FSEDSV

-895 TNLKVWQWNHMDTH
+895 ENLKVWQWTHMDNH
-909 GPVLPFFDDAE
+909 GPVVPFFDGEEDAMAIFKNGIVE
-920 DGMYQPWVFEE
+920 FKTKNYKGEFLFDNSFNLKNIGNKKFYLKNYKSFKYRDKDGDEHTYYAPVVGVQKGSSAKLFFKRGLFNPLHKKKSEGSLIFRVGNDDILTITKRSDTRDILSDDVDDIVESDNEQKISLKVVRNKREKIIGVEIKANDYSSAPILINVFEKFDNKE
-931 GHIIE
+931 NQVGLLE
-936 DFYAIPDE
+936 FYCVE
-944 YLTFASSD
+944 N
-952 GQKLVLP
+952 KKV
-959 NEKTKMVRFVDGYVV
+959 EV
-974 SFVIDGEL
+974 
-982 WHAITRG
+982 
-989 GHFVGYYKDAKAYK
+989 HFVNCSEENKYEEALNSLNTNSFYQMFVEIKVVKKD
-1003 QTGEESYK
+1003 GF
-1011 VSTKGCLLYKMGGVN
+1011 
-1026 VNKDSVYI
+1026 D
-1034 PLFTG
+1034 
-1039 EDRCAKPLL
+1039 
-1048 YKVQYVYQS
+1048 
-1057 DKNQTTRESEF
+1057 
-1068 NQLYDKVKA
+1068 
-1077 MNSQSE
+1077 
-1083 DAEIIGHYVSLGD
+1083 LG
-1096 NVLDFNIN
+1096 LMKKEKRNIN
-1104 CLSDS
+1104 I
-1109 QREFYLFMTYYYD
+1109 
-1122 YYTGCNCSNPEPI
+1122 NVSNFL
-1135 EKDCYCGELD
+1135 KH
-1145 ERKKRLYSTIER
+1145 
-1157 YEIKIHGLDDT
+1157 EIKESKLLEFSELLEIKGESISIKKLQDYFKGT
-1168 DNCSAEIDL
+1168 EECSKEGDCI
-1177 SSNKGAS
+1177 NKY
-1184 IADFLKKIDHM
+1184 KKA
-1195 NSDGGSL
+1195 
-1202 CVTLDN
+1202 LDN
-1208 YSVFQDFYLK
+1208 YKKALDNYKTAINDYYKTVRNKEL
-1218 VFTPVKEKEPKC
+1218 KEKTVNKELKGKIGNNI
-1230 TQEQWESDL
+1230 
-1239 TMLENFKKAIKNKTN
+1239 NFIN
-1254 LKFTING
+1254 LKIQQRDNICYALEMMDIYNSKDFTYDKSDDSLYCYNLALGSALLSMYDAELKKGEKYDDVLFLLGKSFKYNARKTTEYGFEKIISDYNYGFHPVGEIGGMIYGAPSLKNIAHELGHGLMLSEANAQDCLSIGKKSPGAEDDNKGTGGNFMGYDDSRSHWYKHQFRIVREING
-1261 NVKNIVPGIYDF
+1261 EIKEDNSGDYSVYLDGFYRYEKGVYRNYIYN
-1273 CDYIVFEVCK
+1273 Y
-1283 DYLHTVKYEIIE
+1283 VKYVNDEI
-1295 DYLRFIFDECC
+1295 
-1306 KDHIHPIDDWKN
+1306 
-1318 FDMGVLIRQFNTS
+1318 
-1331 AENASL
+1331 EN
-1337 YLMRAININ
+1337 
-1346 DLDKFANFLAGE
+1346 
-1358 DSKYRVLSAY
+1358 
-1368 MRRFDDAMIDI
+1368 
-1379 FDDNGYTGFM
+1379 
-1389 RVLVTMFRNNP
+1389 
-1400 KAFGANLSPYD
+1400 
-1411 LDVAISKYDTTL
+1411 
-1423 TYEFVYDEEN
+1423 
-1433 GKVTMISEET
+1433 
-1443 DENGIPYVNKVNVSP
+1443 
-1458 FEPIYITIKK
+1458 
-1468 DAPSIS
+1468 
-1474 QNVASGFASSDDKG
+1474 
-1488 NYQFTCPIIFY
+1488 
-1499 KYYKDKVFNSKVKSV
+1499 
-1514 TITAG
+1514 
-1519 VAVTVVALAPGLVVA
+1519 
-1534 GGPAALEFIANKVG
+1534 
-1548 KDLLV
+1548 
-1553 DFVKGAVIGGVSYAL
+1553 
-1568 GQYIFGEDFKTEDC
+1568 
-1582 LYHSMLGGVNNLINR
+1582 
-1597 DHKKLTR
+1597 
-1604 YVACLDAM
+1604 
-1612 DLSSVYSCVTTA
+1612 
-1624 VDFKDIT
+1624 
-1631 DQRNCPLFKSL
+1631 
-1642 LECGV
+1642 
-1647 GVLLE
+1647 
-1652 RVTENSDKLKDII
+1652 
-1665 KKSIGDRIIRRE
+1665 
-1677 LAKKFSLGLPKV
+1677 
-1689 ELSVYEILGSNK
+1689 
-1701 VVKGWANDCSK
+1701 
-1712 IIDEFGEKGFNL
+1712 
-1724 IKEANVDYGILTP
+1724 
-1737 AHLRNLSEFVKDA
+1737 
-1750 DNSLIK
+1750 
-1756 QIQDILRK
+1756 
-1764 HQHSYFFTILGW
+1764 
-1776 FHDGYYPKDYV
+1776 
-1787 LKYIKKTYK
+1787 
-1796 KIQNTQLEVNNKTIS
+1796 
-1811 ATDLFEE
+1811 
-1818 SNIEKLRCFYNQN
+1818 
-1831 EPSILYKL
+1831 
-1839 VDMPGGLL
+1839 L
-1847 LDLAESE
+1847 LD
-1854 VKISVI
+1854 
-1860 KFVGKGENLIERKV
+1860 
-1874 TNENK
+1874 